1 MFKIKFQNFR
11 LRAAQIEIV
20 WPVSNFETD
29 EPFEYDIYA
38 NGIRIG
44 TTKNRI
50 LNLYDIIQNAYD
62 LEKKWREEVAEL
74 QSHGC
79 PVLPEPELSQAQL
92 ILMKANRCPGVEKP
106 QGEKT
111 DTCWSSV
118 RVNRLT
124 DWVVVPHHNSELIKV
139 KGNYVVGEFK

>member
-20 WPVSNFETD
+20 WPTVNPDTD

-38 NGIRIG
+38 NGIRLG
-44 TTKNRI
+44 TTKNRV
-50 LNLYDIIQNAYD
+50 LNLHDIIQNAYD

-74 QSHGC
+74 QSC
-79 PVLPEPELSQAQL
+79 VLPEPELSQAQL
-92 ILMKANRCPGVEKP
+92 ILMTANGCPGVAEP

-118 RVNRLT
+118 SVNRLY
-124 DWVVVPHHNSELIKV
+124 DWVAVPHHNSELIKV